1 MSVEKSYFDKIA
13 EYGQLVIISGPSGVG
28 KSTVIT
34 NYIAEHPNAC
44 KCVSVTTRPP
54 RADEEDGEDHYFV
67 THQEFE
73 QLIRSQQL
81 LEYVYRGQNGYGT
94 PKNAVEKLRR
104 AGRNVILDVDVV
116 GATKIRTLCP
126 DATLIFI
133 MPPSWEELER
143 RLRADSTKT
152 EENIRNELETAQEEV
167 LCAGQYDY
175 ILINDTVEKTVRRLG
190 QIIHGNRYS
199 RNSMRTFLESYIES
213 ELTPQS
219 DLADEILSIHRD

>member
-1 MSVEKSYFDKIA
+1 MSAQNKYFDKIA
-13 EYGQLVIISGPSGVG
+13 EYGQLVVVSGPAGTG
-28 KSTVIT
+28 KQTVISQ
-34 NYIAEHPNAC
+34 YLKEHPNAC
-44 KCVSVTTRPP
+44 TCVSATTREP
-54 RADEEDGEDHYFV
+54 REGEVDGKDYYFV
-67 THQEFE
+67 SYIEFE
-73 QLIRSQQL
+73 RMIRTGQM
-81 LEYVYRGQNGYGT
+81 LEYSYINKNGYGT

-143 RLRADSTKT
+143 RLRSDSTKT
-152 EENIRNELETAQEEV
+152 EEKIRSELETAQEEV